1 MPYWW
6 IPHLACWNHGYSCH
20 TEARYQTY
28 HGKVEGHTFHKCKQ
42 YVSKFMGFINQLAT
56 YIVQYPNVD
65 ALFENIL
72 ENQMF
77 PKGELVHLDVT
88 ETALCR
94 LIQRLTHRSDK
105 TPSLSPPNC
114 ISTLMHWHFIAMIL
128 ASIMKEQADL
138 LKKGEWQE
146 ITCSVPQ

>member
-1 MPYWW
+1 
-6 IPHLACWNHGYSCH
+6 
-20 TEARYQTY
+20 
-28 HGKVEGHTFHKCKQ
+28 
-42 YVSKFMGFINQLAT
+42 MGFINQLAT

-94 LIQRLTHRSDK
+94 LIQRLTGRSDK

-128 ASIMKEQADL
+128 ASITKEQADS

-146 ITCSVPQ
+146 IPCSVQQ